1 MAGKEP
7 RSIGL
12 ADAIGMLRDEVLK
25 ARMAAAGSDVQ
36 FPVSSMTLEL
46 QVVATHT
53 AEGKAGFCVP
63 VINLEIGGSGGW
75 EREATQ
81 TVTVVFEPPVDQQGN
96 PVKVARLSDELT
108 G

>member
-1 MAGKEP
+1 MADKTP
-7 RSIGL
+7 QSIGL
-12 ADAIGMLRDEVLK
+12 ADAIAMLRDEVLK

-46 QVVATHT
+46 KVVATHT

-63 VINLEIGGSGGW
+63 VINLELGGSGGW

-81 TVTVVFEPPVDQQGN
+81 TVTVTFEPPVDQLGN
-96 PVKVARLSDELT
+96 PVKVASLSEKMK